1 MSQLTG
7 KVVVITGA
15 ARGIGWACTEGFLDA
30 GATVVAVD
38 RAWDG
43 AEEARATLDAAPTA
57 IVAGFDITHPDEVDS
72 VAADVLGR
80 LGTVDVLVNNVGLR
94 QKELYPPS
102 GAVTVLDSTNA
113 DWEAMFGVNI
123 IGTLNVTRAFAPAM
137 ISQRRG
143 SIINIG
149 SRDNPRIRNQP
160 YAASKAALTSLS
172 RYLAEELR
180 DFNVA
185 VNVLYPSGT
194 MTTGSAE
201 MVSANRAQGILMA
214 PLLRPAHVVPL
225 ALHLAE
231 QDASG
236 RTGQAIAAVEWNQ
249 EHGLGG
255 PQQWVAEPG

>member
-1 MSQLTG
+1 VSQLAG
-7 KVVVITGA
+7 RVVVITGA
-15 ARGIGWACTEGFLDA
+15 ARGIGWACTQGFLDA

-38 RAWDG
+38 RAWEG
-43 AEEARATLDAAPTA
+43 AEEARATLEAHPKTV
-57 IVAGFDITHPDEVDS
+57 ITSFDITHPDDVDA
-72 VAADVLGR
+72 VAAEVLGR
-80 LGTVDVLVNNVGLR
+80 VEGVDVLVNNVGLR

-113 DWEAMFGVNI
+113 DWEAMFGVNVL
-123 IGTLNVTRAFAPAM
+123 GTLNVTRAFAPAM

-172 RYLAEELR
+172 RYMAEELR
-180 DFNVA
+180 PFNVA

-194 MTTGSAE
+194 MTTGSTE
-201 MVSANRAQGILMA
+201 MVNANRAQGIVMA
-214 PLLRPAHVVPL
+214 PLLRPTHVVPL

-231 QDASG
+231 QDGAG
-236 RTGQAIAAVEWNQ
+236 ETGGAIAAVEWNQ
-249 EHGLGG
+249 AHGLGG
-255 PQQWVAEPG
+255 PEEWVAEPG